1 MIYAMANR
9 SDSTYIRPIRRVSGS
24 FIIEDGKI
32 VLNGY
37 IFIYTCIIFVYWNV
51 KITPVEKK
59 IAISIPV

>member
-1 MIYAMANR
+1 MSYFHR
-9 SDSTYIRPIRRVSGS
+9 FFQ
-24 FIIEDGKI
+24 FIIECGKI

-37 IFIYTCIIFVYWNV
+37 IFIYMRIIFVYWNV